1 MNHERVGRAGTTVTA
16 RRIVV
21 GQYLGS
27 AGILAVAVA
36 GAFGVTFLPEAAI
49 PYLGLLPLALGM
61 KAAWRA
67 WRHRDDGGGE
77 QQTIESGPKTLEVS
91 PASPLPTAVIGVYV
105 SVFATAGVGEM
116 SVYAVAFL
124 ILVAL
129 WCFAGRF
136 FATRPVIGSTQP
148 AGRAS
153 DLLLF

>member
-1 MNHERVGRAGTTVTA
+1 MAAPRRRGRGAADDRKRSEDAGGFA
-16 RRIVV
+16 
-21 GQYLGS
+21 
-27 AGILAVAVA
+27 
-36 GAFGVTFLPEAAI
+36 GVTFAN
-49 PYLGLLPLALGM
+49 GG
-61 KAAWRA
+61 
-67 WRHRDDGGGE
+67 DD
-77 QQTIESGPKTLEVS
+77 
-91 PASPLPTAVIGVYV
+91 IGVYV